1 MKRLGIILAI
11 TALLAVVSCGSSAG
25 IEGEYVCTKNYTE
38 AMVGKAVLDL
48 KNDGKAVLLPLNS
61 EGTYKVDGDQVTIEL
76 EQFNLSFAI
85 DGNKLVSKDGAVVY
99 EKK

>member
-1 MKRLGIILAI
+1 MKRPGIIIAI
-11 TALLAVVSCGSSAG
+11 TALLAAVSCGSSAG
-25 IEGEYVCTKNYTE
+25 IDGEYVCTKNYTE

-48 KNDGKAVLLPLNS
+48 KKDGKAALLPLNS
-61 EGTYKVDGDQVTIEL
+61 EGTYKVEGDKVEIEL
-76 EQFNLSFAI
+76 EQFNLSFTI